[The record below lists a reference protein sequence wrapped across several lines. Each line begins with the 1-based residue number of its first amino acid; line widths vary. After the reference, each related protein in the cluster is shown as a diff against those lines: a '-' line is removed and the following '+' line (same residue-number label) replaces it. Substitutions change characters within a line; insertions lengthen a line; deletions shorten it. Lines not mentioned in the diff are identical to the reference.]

1 MTELLHRNLRD
12 LAAVNRDLAQTTPR
26 EMAADIGVPIH
37 PGAARYYRSIG
48 AM

>member
-1 MTELLHRNLRD
+1 MVELIHRNLQE
-12 LAAVNRDLAQTTPR
+12 LASVNRDLARTTPR
-26 EMAADIGVPIH
+26 EMAADIGVPLH